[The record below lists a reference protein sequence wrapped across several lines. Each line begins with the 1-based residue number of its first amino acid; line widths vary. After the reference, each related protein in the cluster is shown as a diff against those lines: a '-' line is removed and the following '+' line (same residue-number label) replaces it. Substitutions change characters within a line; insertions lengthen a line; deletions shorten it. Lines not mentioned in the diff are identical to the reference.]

1 MAVDT
6 LIAEEGWAGR
16 PATKGDL
23 MVVQTRLENK
33 IKDVEGKIR
42 DVEGMIKDVR
52 IEVGNGDNSLKL
64 EIGKLRV
71 SIAWMTIGI
80 TTLLGGLIT
89 LFEFLS

>member
-6 LIAEEGWAGR
+6 LTAEEGWAGR

-23 MVVQTRLENK
+23 LVVQTHL
-33 IKDVEGKIR
+33 EGKIK

-52 IEVGNGDNSLKL
+52 IEVGNGDSSLMM
-64 EIGKLRV
+64 EIAKLRV
-71 SIAWMTIGI
+71 SMAWMTVGI

-89 LFEFLS
+89 LFEFL

>member
-23 MVVQTRLENK
+23 MVVQTHLEGK
-33 IKDVEGKIR
+33 IKDVES
-42 DVEGMIKDVR
+42 MIKDVR
-52 IEVGNGDNSLKL
+52 IEMGNGDNSLRV
-64 EIGKLRV
+64 EFAKLRV
-71 SIAWMTIGI
+71 SIAWMTVGI